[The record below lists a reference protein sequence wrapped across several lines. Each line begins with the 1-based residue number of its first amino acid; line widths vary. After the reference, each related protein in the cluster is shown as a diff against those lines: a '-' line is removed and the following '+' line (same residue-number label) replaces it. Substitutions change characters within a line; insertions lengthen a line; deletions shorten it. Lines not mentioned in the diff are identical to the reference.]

1 LPVNNKKY
9 SSEAEM
15 DKDRLSV
22 LAISESGFI
31 FDPTTGHS
39 YTANAT
45 GLKILELL
53 KSGKEPDEIKDA
65 LLEEFEAAED
75 DLSVDVNDF
84 IENLK
89 KYFLI

>member
-1 LPVNNKKY
+1 
-9 SSEAEM
+9 M
-15 DKDRLSV
+15 DRDKLSV
-22 LAISESGFI
+22 LAVSDSGFI
-31 FDPTTGHS
+31 FDPVTGHS

-53 KSGKEPDEIKDA
+53 KAGKELDEIKSALTDEFDA
-65 LLEEFEAAED
+65 SED
-75 DLSVDVNDF
+75 EVSVDINDF

>member
-1 LPVNNKKY
+1 
-9 SSEAEM
+9 M
-15 DKDRLSV
+15 DRDKLSV
-22 LAISESGFI
+22 LAVSESGFI

-53 KSGKEPDEIKDA
+53 KAGKAPEEIRSNLLNEYDA
-65 LLEEFEAAED
+65 TED
-75 DLSVDVNDF
+75 DVTVDVNDF

>member
-1 LPVNNKKY
+1 
-9 SSEAEM
+9 M
-15 DKDRLSV
+15 DRDKLAV
-22 LAISESGFI
+22 LAVSESGFI
-31 FDPTTGHS
+31 FDPVTGHS

-53 KSGKEPDEIKDA
+53 KSGKNEEEIKATLMD
-65 LLEEFEAAED
+65 EFEATED
-75 DLSVDVNDF
+75 EVSVDISDF

>member
-1 LPVNNKKY
+1 
-9 SSEAEM
+9 M
-15 DKDRLSV
+15 DRDKLSV
-22 LAISESGFI
+22 LAVSESGFI

-53 KSGKEPDEIKDA
+53 KAGKEPEEIRSNLLNEYDA
-65 LLEEFEAAED
+65 TED
-75 DLSVDVNDF
+75 DVTVDVNDF

>member
-1 LPVNNKKY
+1 
-9 SSEAEM
+9 M
-15 DKDRLSV
+15 DRDKLSV
-22 LAISESGFI
+22 LAVSESGFI

-53 KSGKEPDEIKDA
+53 KAGKEPDEIKSSLLDEYDA
-65 LLEEFEAAED
+65 TED
-75 DLSVDVNDF
+75 DVTVDVNDF